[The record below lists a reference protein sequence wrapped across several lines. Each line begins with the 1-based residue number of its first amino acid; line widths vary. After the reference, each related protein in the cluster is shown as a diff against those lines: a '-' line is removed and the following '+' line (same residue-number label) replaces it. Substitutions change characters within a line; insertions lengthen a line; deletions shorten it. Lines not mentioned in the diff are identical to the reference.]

1 MEIGKDFQITK
12 TKISYTVEE
21 SKQMAEFY
29 NWFTEMYNQYH
40 SIIDTQPASTFEGEE
55 LYEKAYDVLRK
66 LFFHI
71 TYNIERQASRLLSNL
86 E

>member
-12 TKISYTVEE
+12 TKIKYTVEE
-21 SKQMAEFY
+21 SKQIAEFY
-29 NWFTEMYNQYH
+29 NWFIKMYNQYR
-40 SIIDTQPASTFEGEE
+40 SIIDMQPAGTFEGEE

-66 LFFHI
+66 LLLHI
-71 TYNIERQASRLLSNL
+71 TYNVERQASRLPSNL